1 MKIKGL
7 RKVLSVITALVVVC
21 IIGISLTACG
31 GNTGGNTDNNKKTE
45 KISFTDVTGASFE
58 FDKPVEKAAIQYSG
72 SGGAFMTMSGL
83 FGRDVYKHIAGMDNG
98 LAENRN
104 DMWKNF
110 IKTVPELK
118 DVKKIGSLGK
128 DFDVEGVINSGAE
141 VLILSKDAKEQV
153 GDTQAKLEKAGIKVL
168 YIDFHDETVENH
180 VKSTEIMGKMFGR
193 EEQAKKMIDFYKEHR
208 AKAEKAAE
216 AGFKKT
222 GKRPNLYIEVGA
234 SGPEKFGNTYSNKYM
249 WGGIA
254 YSAGANSIADN
265 GNIAKAAPVDSEY
278 LLKSNP
284 DKIVFTG
291 SYWPKAKTSIRMGFE
306 ANEAETKKLVD
317 AYFTRSGWEG
327 LDAVKKKDVH
337 VIHHGLAREMYDFV
351 GYEFFAKVCYPEE
364 SKDIDPTAS
373 LKEYYEKFLP
383 YEFSGLWFYDYK

>member
-1 MKIKGL
+1 MKRKGL
-7 RKVLSVITALVVVC
+7 GRMLSIIAALVLVC
-21 IIGISLTACG
+21 SVAISLAACG
-31 GNTGGNTDNNKKTE
+31 GKTGGSAKEDKKSE
-45 KISFTDVTGASFE
+45 KIAFTDVTGASFE
-58 FDKPVEKAAIQYSG
+58 FDKPVDKVAIQYSG
-72 SGGAFMTMSGL
+72 SGGAFMTISGI
-83 FGRDVYKHIAGMDNG
+83 FGRDVYKHIAAMDNG

-104 DMWKNF
+104 GMWQHF

-141 VLILSKDAKEQV
+141 VLILSKDAKDQV
-153 GDTQAKLEKAGIKVL
+153 GDVQEKLEKAGIKVM
-168 YIDFHDETVENH
+168 YIDYHDETVENH
-180 VKSTEIMGKMFGR
+180 VKSTEIMGKMFGK

-208 AKAEKAAE
+208 AKAEKVAE
-216 AGFKKT
+216 EGFKKS
-222 GKRPNLYIEVGA
+222 GKKPNIYIEVA
-234 SGPEKFGNTYSNKYM
+234 MAGPEKFGNTYSNKYM

-254 YSAGANSIADN
+254 SSAGANSIADN

-278 LLKSNP
+278 VLKSNP

-291 SYWPKAKTSIRMGFE
+291 SYWPKSPESIRMGFD
-306 ANEAETKKLVD
+306 ANEADTKKLVEG
-317 AYFTRSGWEG
+317 YLKRPGWEG

-364 SKDIDPTAS
+364 AKDIDPTAS